1 MTYDPFCIIVT
12 KYFIHPIMSESTT
25 EYLNQAKESG
35 ELYESSYENISELLG
50 IENLPDWVKNSLEE
64 LIGDQSWEELNNRF
78 HANLAFGTG
87 GMRGRTIGNRIT
99 RAERGKSG
107 KGETPEYAAVGSNT
121 LNEITALRATK
132 ALFLYVRQWMA
143 EQGILEQPR
152 LVVAHDVRHFSRKF
166 CELVANAW
174 FRLGGYSMIFDGPRS
189 TPQLSFTVRN
199 QYAHAGIV
207 ITASHNPSHD
217 NGFKAYFGD
226 GGQLIP
232 DHAEKVV
239 EKYKSISISELLP
252 LLDKDTSGVPPWT
265 VLQAGDDLSYRA
277 ALEDAVLD
285 PELLKQHAP
294 KVVFT
299 PIHGTGAISAIP
311 ALWDHGVEVVV
322 VDEQNKHDP
331 NFSTVQS
338 PNPENEEALKL
349 GISVARKTKAEF
361 VMGSDPDCDRIG
373 VAAKQKGG
381 GYVCLTGNQVACM
394 LAEYRLM
401 VTKRKQLLED
411 GAGERFSILKTF
423 VTTPMLSRIAEGY
436 GIRCVNTPTGFKW
449 MAEKLGKYESDA
461 ILELKEK
468 EGLSLDFDGTDLF
481 ARIDILLRYSNYVVL
496 AAEESYGYLPLD
508 VVRDKDGNASALAIA
523 ELFAFLKS
531 TQSTPFD
538 FLDTLY
544 KKYGYHFEKTENL
557 YFEGAEG
564 SATIK
569 RLADSYRKNPLPNVD
584 GIEVTKTKDFLESG
598 YIDEDE
604 DPLPVENF
612 LHMTLENGYSIA
624 IRPSGTEPKIK
635 YYLFG
640 CGEKNAIDLE
650 TSKNEVT
657 QKVESMANW
666 LTEDATAR
674 LGEEK

>member
-1 MTYDPFCIIVT
+1 
-12 KYFIHPIMSESTT
+12 MSESIT
-25 EYLNQAKESG
+25 EDLNQAKERG
-35 ELYESSYENISELLG
+35 ELYESSYENACEVLG
-50 IENLPDWVKNSLEE
+50 NENLPQWIKNSLEE
-64 LIGDQSWEELNNRF
+64 LVGDQNWEELNNRF
-78 HANLAFGTG
+78 HTNLAFGTG
-87 GMRGRTIGNRIT
+87 GMRGRTMGNQIT
-99 RAERGKSG
+99 KAERGKSG

-121 LNEITALRATK
+121 LNEITVLRATK

-166 CELVANAW
+166 CELAANAW
-174 FRLGGYSMIFDGPRS
+174 CREGGYSMIFDGPRS
-189 TPQLSFTVRN
+189 TPQLSFTVRH

-217 NGFKAYFGD
+217 NGFKAYFVD
-226 GGQLIP
+226 GSQLTP
-232 DHAEKVV
+232 THAEKVV
-239 EKYKSISISELLP
+239 EKYKGISISELLP
-252 LLDKDTSGVPPWT
+252 LLDKGDPEDPPWT
-265 VLQAGDDLSYRA
+265 ILQAGDDLSYRA

-285 PELLKQHAP
+285 PELLQQHAP
-294 KVVFT
+294 KIVFT

-322 VDEQNKHDP
+322 VDEQNKPDP
-331 NFSTVQS
+331 DFSTVQS
-338 PNPENEEALKL
+338 PNPENPEALKL
-349 GISVARKTKAEF
+349 GISVARKTKAEL

-373 VAAKQKGG
+373 VAVKQKGSG
-381 GYVCLTGNQVACM
+381 FICLTGNQVACM

-401 VTKRKQLLED
+401 VTKRKQLLEE
-411 GAGERFSILKTF
+411 GAGDRVAILKTF
-423 VTTPMLSRIAEGY
+423 VTTPMLNRIAEGY

-449 MAEKLGKYESDA
+449 MAEKLGKYEIDA

-481 ARIDILLRYSNYVVL
+481 ARIDILMRYSTYVVL

-531 TQSTPFD
+531 TQSSPLD
-538 FLDTLY
+538 FLDALY

-564 SATIK
+564 SATIEK
-569 RLADSYRKNPLPNVD
+569 LADSYRKTPLDSID
-584 GIEVTKTKDFLESG
+584 GIGVVKTKDFLEPG

-612 LHMTLENGYSIA
+612 LQMTLENGYSIA

-635 YYLFG
+635 FYLFG
-640 CGEKNAIDLE
+640 CGEKNAVDLE
-650 TSKNEVT
+650 VSKNEVT
-657 QKVESMANW
+657 QKVETMAAW
-666 LTEDATAR
+666 LVEDAR
-674 LGEEK
+674 ERVG